1 MEVSNYFI
9 GYLVRKTRQKLG
21 LNLKELSEVAHFSTL
36 SKFERGLCTLEEN
49 KLELL
54 FSILKIQI
62 KDVPNMLKKLK
73 QEQSRQDLAFHGIES
88 LIKQNMYSLARFAE
102 ATDYLHSQTSI
113 LYLKAKY
120 YLEHNK
126 LDKAKQL
133 YNEVIVSKEHDYT
146 YLHLNIISAA
156 FLDLST
162 IAYKEWKYTL
172 ALEYAEAGIHAF
184 YPNGKRKH
192 VIDSLIYHK
201 ALLLQEN
208 GKLDE
213 AETTLDEIWNNRY
226 SIENVSTRVRVYK
239 LKALLKKY
247 QDKYDEAAFILE
259 KATEIAISNS
269 LIDIGFEIWVELGDL
284 AYARNLYDLSEKAYQ
299 TAMLSKNNLKSKKV
313 VTEAHLSLA
322 RLYAKIGLFKK
333 AKNEIQRAVSNA
345 EEHKDI
351 YKLTRA
357 MFLQGNILKE
367 IDLEKALLAYCKAWE
382 LSKKYD
388 LKHTEYK
395 ILSHL
400 IKYEKN
406 KETQQELMLRRLELK
421 FLLEE

>member
-1 MEVSNYFI
+1 
-9 GYLVRKTRQKLG
+9 
-21 LNLKELSEVAHFSTL
+21 
-36 SKFERGLCTLEEN
+36 
-49 KLELL
+49 
-54 FSILKIQI
+54 
-62 KDVPNMLKKLK
+62 
-73 QEQSRQDLAFHGIES
+73 
-88 LIKQNMYSLARFAE
+88 
-102 ATDYLHSQTSI
+102 
-113 LYLKAKY
+113 
-120 YLEHNK
+120 
-126 LDKAKQL
+126 
-133 YNEVIVSKEHDYT
+133 
-146 YLHLNIISAA
+146 
-156 FLDLST
+156 
-162 IAYKEWKYTL
+162 
-172 ALEYAEAGIHAF
+172 
-184 YPNGKRKH
+184 
-192 VIDSLIYHK
+192 LIYHK

-213 AETTLDEIWNNRY
+213 AETTLDEIWNNRF